1 MTDTAVVQ
9 TPAPAPTR
17 ADIAANPLVQSGARW
32 FWWIAG
38 LSLVNTALFHSGSN
52 TNFVIGLGIT
62 AVADSLFQNTKPIAF
77 AIDFL
82 VIGFF
87 FLMGLQARKG
97 RLWAFV
103 VGAVVYGL
111 DALLY
116 VRFAD
121 WMPVGFHALA
131 LFFIIRGAMALRASL
146 ADAGVR

>member
-9 TPAPAPTR
+9 TPAPTR
-17 ADIAANPLVQSGARW
+17 AEIAAANPLVQSGARW

-38 LSLVNTALFHSGSN
+38 LSLVNTVMFHSGSN

-62 AVADSLFQNTKPIAF
+62 AVSDAVFENNKAIGFT
-77 AIDFL
+77 IDFL
-82 VIGFF
+82 VVGFF
-87 FLMGLQARKG
+87 FLMGLKARQG
-97 RLWAFV
+97 RLWPFV
-103 VGAVVYGL
+103 LGLVVYAL

-131 LFFIIRGAMALRASL
+131 IFFIVRGAMTLRASL
-146 ADAGVR
+146 AEAGVR